1 MESNLKKFIS
11 EFEKY
16 KGQHVM
22 VDWQWNVERLIA
34 IGGDDM
40 DWYYVTF
47 NGRDIHWNTCVGK
60 IIPLK
65 GYLRDEDYEHIL
77 HISKLND
84 YDQLVLKNDGN
95 IDKFLEAVKEDIDKL
110 GSNHI
115 FMTELCWDLN

>member
-1 MESNLKKFIS
+1 MDSNLKLILE

-47 NGRDIHWNTCVGK
+47 NGRDIHWNTCVGR
-60 IIPLK
+60 IMPLK
-65 GYLRDEDYEHIL
+65 GFLRDEDYEHIL
-77 HISKLND
+77 NIARLND
-84 YDQLVLKNDGN
+84 YDQLVLKNDEN
-95 IDKFLEAVKEDIDKL
+95 IDKFLEAVKDDIAKL
-110 GSNHI
+110 DGNHV
-115 FMTELCWDLN
+115 FMTELCWELN

>member
-95 IDKFLEAVKEDIDKL
+95 IDKFLEAVKEDIAKL
-110 GSNHI
+110 GDNHK

>member
-1 MESNLKKFIS
+1 MESNLKKFIA
-11 EFEKY
+11 EFEKL

-47 NGRDIHWNTCVGK
+47 NGRDIHWNTCVGR
-60 IIPLK
+60 IMPLK
-65 GYLRDEDYEHIL
+65 GFLRDEDYEHIL
-77 HISKLND
+77 NIARLND

-95 IDKFLEAVKEDIDKL
+95 IDKFLEAVKDDIAKL
-110 GSNHI
+110 DGNHV
-115 FMTELCWDLN
+115 FMTELCWELN

>member
-1 MESNLKKFIS
+1 MDSNLKLILE

-47 NGRDIHWNTCVGK
+47 NGRDIHWNTCVGR
-60 IIPLK
+60 IMPLK
-65 GYLRDEDYEHIL
+65 GFLRDEDYEYIL
-77 HISKLND
+77 HIARLND
-84 YDQLVLKNDGN
+84 YDQIIFKSDGN
-95 IDKFLEAVKEDIDKL
+95 IDRFLKAVKEDIAKL
-110 GSNHI
+110 GSNHV